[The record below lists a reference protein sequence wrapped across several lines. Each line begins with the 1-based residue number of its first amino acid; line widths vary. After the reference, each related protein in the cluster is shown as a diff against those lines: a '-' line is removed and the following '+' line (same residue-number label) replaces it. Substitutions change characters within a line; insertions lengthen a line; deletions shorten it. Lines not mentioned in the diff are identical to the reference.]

1 MDEKLTILKNHL
13 PKAMLKAL
21 TPEAISATPSTY
33 IDGDL
38 ITIMNFPFK
47 VGRESRVAK
56 IKGRLEPVDRPKK
69 DVGSK
74 PNNDLYL
81 MDSGHLLN
89 ISREHFQ
96 IEQRKGEYYLTDRG
110 SACGTKL
117 RDITLGGE
125 DTGGTV
131 KLQDGDV
138 IGVGAKGTPYLFQFV
153 SFDEYRIIRDKDAVG

>member
-21 TPEAISATPSTY
+21 TPEAIGATPSTY

-38 ITIMNFPFK
+38 ITIMDFPFK

-56 IKGRLEPVDRPKK
+56 IKGRLEPVERPKK
-69 DVGSK
+69 DIGSK

-81 MDSGHLLN
+81 MDRGHLLN

-96 IEQRKGEYYLTDRG
+96 IELREGEHYLVDRG

-117 RDITLGGE
+117 QEISLGG
-125 DTGGTV
+125 DDKGGAV
-131 KLQDGDV
+131 KLRDGDV
-138 IGVGAKGTPYLFQFV
+138 IGVGAKGTPYLFKFV
-153 SFDEYRIIRDKDAVG
+153 SFSEYQIIRS

>member
-1 MDEKLTILKNHL
+1 MDEKLAILKSHL

-21 TPEAISATPSTY
+21 TPEAIGATPATF

-38 ITIMNFPFK
+38 IAIMDFPFK
-47 VGRESRVAK
+47 VGRESRVTK
-56 IKGRLEPVDRPKK
+56 INGRLEPVDRPKK

-81 MDSGHLLN
+81 VDRGHLLN

-96 IEQRKGEYYLTDRG
+96 IETREGEYYLVDRG

-117 RDITLGGE
+117 QDTSLGGE
-125 DTGGTV
+125 DQGGSV
-131 KLQDGDV
+131 QLNDGDV
-138 IGVGAKGTPYLFQFV
+138 IGVGAKSTPYLFQFV
-153 SFDEYRIIRDKDAVG
+153 SFIEYQIIKK